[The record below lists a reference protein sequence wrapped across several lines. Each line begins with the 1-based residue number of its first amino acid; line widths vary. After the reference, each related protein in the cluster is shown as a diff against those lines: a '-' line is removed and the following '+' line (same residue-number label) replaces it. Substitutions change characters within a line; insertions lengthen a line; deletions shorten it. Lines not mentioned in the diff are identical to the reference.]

1 MDWGL
6 TLAALGIGVVVGLT
20 GMGGGALMT
29 PVLVLFFG
37 IPPLTAVS
45 SDLITSAV
53 MKPVGSVVHIRA
65 GTVHWRIVLWL
76 VVGSVPA
83 AFSGA
88 LIIAAIGPIAGVNAF
103 VKTALGVVLLIAAM
117 GLVTRA
123 YLQLAENQRIARGEA
138 PPRSPDADELRVRIV
153 PTVIVGVIGGLM
165 VGLTSVGSGSLI
177 IVALMALYPVLS
189 SNRLV
194 GTDLVQAVPLVLAA
208 AIGHL
213 MYGDVDWGVV
223 WPLILGSVP
232 GAFLG
237 AQLSSRI
244 SAGLVRRA
252 LSIILVVAGL
262 KLLGVSNVWTLILAV
277 VVLLAGTF
285 GWMYART
292 RHGLLPTERQE
303 LRAARERARRDG
315 E

>member
-6 TLAALGIGVVVGLT
+6 TIAALGIGVVVGLT

-45 SDLITSAV
+45 SDLITSAA
-53 MKPVGSVVHIRA
+53 MKPVGSIVHMRR

-88 LIIAAIGPIAGVNAF
+88 LIISAIGPIAGVNAF
-103 VKTALGVVLLIAAM
+103 VKTALGVVLIVAAV
-117 GLVTRA
+117 GLVARA
-123 YLQLAENQRIARGEA
+123 YLQLVERQRIARGEIA
-138 PPRSPDADELRVRIV
+138 PRGEAESDVRVRVV
-153 PTVIVGVIGGLM
+153 PTVIVGVVGGLM

-189 SNRLV
+189 ANRLV
-194 GTDLVQAVPLVLAA
+194 GTDLVQAVPLVIAA
-208 AIGHL
+208 AAGHL
-213 MYGDVDWGVV
+213 LYGDVDWAVV
-223 WPLILGSVP
+223 WPLIIGSVP

-244 SAGLVRRA
+244 SGGIVRRA
-252 LSIILVVAGL
+252 LAIVLVVAGL
-262 KLLGVSNVWTLILAV
+262 KLLGVSNTWTLVAAV
-277 VVLLAGTF
+277 ATLVLGTVAWAF
-285 GWMYART
+285 ARR
-292 RHGLLPTERQE
+292 RHGLRATHRAE
-303 LRAARERARRDG
+303 LRMRASQSAGD
-315 E
+315 